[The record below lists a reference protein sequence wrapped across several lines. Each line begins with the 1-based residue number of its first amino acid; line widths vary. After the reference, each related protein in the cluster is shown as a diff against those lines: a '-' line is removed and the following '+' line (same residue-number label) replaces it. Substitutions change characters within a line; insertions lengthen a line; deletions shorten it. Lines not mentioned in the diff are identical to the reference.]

1 MNSPVRIGPA
11 AEPVAAESFGE
22 MEQQVHLELNENDRA
37 LFVKYMRPFGIQKK
51 SISYIFNFFTA
62 TLTKRFMK
70 VLNQLRT

>member
-37 LFVKYMRPFGIQKK
+37 LFVKYMRPFWDSKEK
-51 SISYIFNFFTA
+51 HLLYI
-62 TLTKRFMK
+62 
-70 VLNQLRT
+70 